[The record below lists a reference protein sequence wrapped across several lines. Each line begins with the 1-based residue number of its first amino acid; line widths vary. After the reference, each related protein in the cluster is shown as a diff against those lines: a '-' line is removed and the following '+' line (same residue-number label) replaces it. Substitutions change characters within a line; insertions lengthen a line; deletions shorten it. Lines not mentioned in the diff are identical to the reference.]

1 MKKMIMAAAAAGL
14 MSFGMAAHA
23 GDVAAGQASY
33 STCMGCHGAAGTGG
47 VGPAVKGRDAGE
59 LAALLNR
66 YRAGEQ
72 VGPMTGMMAG
82 FAAGLSDAD
91 IANLTAYMSQM

>member
-1 MKKMIMAAAAAGL
+1 MKKTMIAAAAAGL
-14 MSFGMAAHA
+14 MTFGMAAHA
-23 GDVAAGQASY
+23 GNVAAGQASY
-33 STCMGCHGAAGTGG
+33 STCMGCHGAGGQGG
-47 VGPAVKGRDAGE
+47 VGPAVKGRDAGQLAE
-59 LAALLNR
+59 LLKR

-91 IANLTAYMSQM
+91 IANLSAYMSQM